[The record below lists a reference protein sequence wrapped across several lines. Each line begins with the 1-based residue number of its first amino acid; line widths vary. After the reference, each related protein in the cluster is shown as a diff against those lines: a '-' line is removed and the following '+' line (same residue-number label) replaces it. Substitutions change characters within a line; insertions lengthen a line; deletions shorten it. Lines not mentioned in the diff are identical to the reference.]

1 MDKEELLKLEGEEKE
16 EEIPEAVEE
25 PRPMEPTPESEEV
38 PAPIPEEIHEEVVEE
53 KEEVDSPAENAEE
66 LAPEP
71 TEPTQPEGEPTGTSP
86 EENAE
91 ANNPYRKTFTQE
103 DVDKLVG
110 ETRVKTR
117 EKTFR
122 YIFDRY
128 GVKDESELD
137 DLVAQ
142 AQCYDTFKEESDA
155 EKASWEQERNDRD
168 ARLTSMSEEIAL
180 MKSGIDADRYE
191 DAKLILRGKGLEVT
205 LENINAELATH
216 PEWKKVDEKEEVGEV
231 AEESTETSQSAP
243 AQEPEAPKVTTRITT
258 LGNEPKPVAPASE
271 EEQAE
276 KLFKMKF
283 RG

>member
-16 EEIPEAVEE
+16 DEIPAAVEE
-25 PRPMEPTPESEEV
+25 PRPVEPINEGEEIPTPVS
-38 PAPIPEEIHEEVVEE
+38 EEIHEEV
-53 KEEVDSPAENAEE
+53 EEV
-66 LAPEP
+66 APTP
-71 TEPTQPEGEPTGTSP
+71 TEPVQPESEPTGTSP
-86 EENAE
+86 EEPVAEDVNPE
-91 ANNPYRKTFTQE
+91 ANNPYVKTFTQE

-117 EKTFR
+117 EKTFK

-128 GVKDESELD
+128 GVKDENELD

-142 AQCYDTFKEESDA
+142 AQCYDTFKEESES

-168 ARLTSMSEEIAL
+168 ARLTQMSEEIAL

-216 PEWKKVDEKEEVGEV
+216 PEWKKEEVGEV
-231 AEESTETSQSAP
+231 AEESTAP
-243 AQEPEAPKVTTRITT
+243 AQEEEKPIPTATTRITT